1 MRRGQSSDGE
11 RARLLLISL
20 AGLFLVLAIGG
31 MAYAGFQ
38 FARPGGKSQSSAVSA
53 ITSSPSAK
61 PTPSPAPTPTPAP
74 TPFFAARPYRM
85 TIDKL
90 GVSAAVV
97 TEGMDANQVPVVPLE
112 GDVVAWY
119 DFTAQPGTAGNAVFA
134 GHKTWN
140 GPAIFYGLDQLQLG
154 DTIRLT
160 GDDGAELDYAVTDS
174 FTVNENDPNAVS
186 VMAPTTSAMMTII
199 TCDGTRYYTGDPV
212 FGHDYTERRIIR
224 AEPTGVTPATA
235 APAQAQTERLR

>member
-1 MRRGQSSDGE
+1 
-11 RARLLLISL
+11 
-20 AGLFLVLAIGG
+20 
-31 MAYAGFQ
+31 
-38 FARPGGKSQSSAVSA
+38 
-53 ITSSPSAK
+53 
-61 PTPSPAPTPTPAP
+61 
-74 TPFFAARPYRM
+74 M
-85 TIDKL
+85 TIDKI
-90 GVSAAVV
+90 GVSAPVV
-97 TEGMDANQVPVVPLE
+97 TEGMDANQVPIVPLE

-140 GPAIFYGLDQLQLG
+140 GPAIFYGLDQLQRG

-160 GDDGAELDYAVTDS
+160 GDDGAELDYTVTDS

-186 VMAPTTSAMMTII
+186 VMAPTNSAVMTII

>member
-1 MRRGQSSDGE
+1 MGHGQSSDGQ
-11 RARLLLISL
+11 RSRLLLISL

-31 MAYAGFQ
+31 IAYAGYE
-38 FARPGGKSQSSAVSA
+38 FARPGGGDAQARSSAVEVV
-53 ITSSPSAK
+53 TSPSPAM
-61 PTPSPAPTPTPAP
+61 PTPSSVPTPTPAP
-74 TPFFAARPYRM
+74 TPFFAARPYHL

-90 GVSAAVV
+90 GVSAPIV
-97 TEGMDANQVPVVPLE
+97 TEGMDANQVPIVPLE

-119 DFTAQPGTAGNAVFA
+119 NFTAQPGTTGNAVFA

-140 GPAIFYGLDQLQLG
+140 GPAIFYNLDELQRG

-160 GDDGAELDYAVTDS
+160 GDDGSELDYTVTDS

-186 VMAPTTSAMMTII
+186 VMAPTNGAVMTII

-224 AEPTGVTPATA
+224 AESTRV
-235 APAQAQTERLR
+235 APAAAG

>member
-1 MRRGQSSDGE
+1 MGRGQSSDGQ

-31 MAYAGFQ
+31 IAYAGHE
-38 FARPGGKSQSSAVSA
+38 FARPGGGAAQVQSSAVA
-53 ITSSPSAK
+53 ATSTPLA
-61 PTPSPAPTPTPAP
+61 TPSPSVAPTPTPAP
-74 TPFFAARPYRM
+74 TPFFAAQYHM

-90 GVSAAVV
+90 GVSAPVV
-97 TEGMDANQVPVVPLE
+97 TEGMDANQVPIVPLE

-140 GPAIFYGLDQLQLG
+140 GPAIFYDLDQLQRG

-160 GDDGAELDYAVTDS
+160 GDDGAELDYTVTDS

-186 VMAPTTSAMMTII
+186 VMAPTNSAVMTII

-224 AEPTGVTPATA
+224 AEPAGVTP
-235 APAQAQTERLR
+235 LSVG